1 MFIAF
6 LKFLMRW
13 FQRLV
18 VLAALIALGVW
29 LFYIGREH
37 QVFLDNK
44 TLGEFKAL
52 EQVNVSVNGGE
63 VSELM
68 ARERGVKKVVGPK
81 FEIKAEVFDED
92 GEIVNTITKEIQIDK
107 IEWPEDFNF
116 NFNFRFSKDIM
127 INLPTLVAGEE
138 NFIVPAP
145 R

>member
-13 FQRLV
+13 AQRLI
-18 VLAALIALGVW
+18 VLAALIALGIW

-37 QVFLDNK
+37 QIFLDNK

-52 EQVNVSVNGGE
+52 EQVNVSINGGE
-63 VSELM
+63 ISELM
-68 ARERGVKKVVGPK
+68 TRERDVKKVVGPK

-92 GEIVNTITKEIQIDK
+92 GEIVKTITKEIK
-107 IEWPEDFNF
+107 IC
-116 NFNFRFSKDIM
+116 FSKDIM
-127 INLPTLVAGEE
+127 INLPALAADGE

>member
-1 MFIAF
+1 MFVAF

-13 FQRLV
+13 FQRIV

-37 QVFLDNK
+37 QIFLDNK

-52 EQVNVSVNGGE
+52 EQVNVSVNNSE

-68 ARERGVKKVVGPK
+68 TRERDVKKIVGPK
-81 FEIKAEVFDED
+81 FEIKAEIFNED
-92 GEIVNTITKEIQIDK
+92 GDIIKTISKEIEIDNLCK
-107 IEWPEDFNF
+107 FQ
-116 NFNFRFSKDIM
+116 FSKDIM
-127 INLPTLVAGEE
+127 INLPALAGGSE

-145 R
+145 K

>member
-52 EQVNVSVNGGE
+52 EQINVRVNDGE
-63 VSELM
+63 ISELM
-68 ARERGVKKVVGPK
+68 ARERGVQKVVGPK
-81 FEIKAEVFDED
+81 FQIKAEVFDED
-92 GEIVNTITKEIQIDK
+92 GELVKRISKDIQIDK
-107 IEWPEDFNF
+107 IECTRDF

-145 R
+145 K

>member
-1 MFIAF
+1 MFVAF

-13 FQRLV
+13 TQRLI
-18 VLAALIALGVW
+18 VLAALIALGIW

-52 EQVNVSVNGGE
+52 EQVNVSINNGE

-68 ARERGVKKVVGPK
+68 TRERDVKKVVGPK
-81 FEIKAEVFDED
+81 FVIKAEVFDED
-92 GEIVNTITKEIQIDK
+92 GEIIKTVSKEIGIDNLCK
-107 IEWPEDFNF
+107 FQ
-116 NFNFRFSKDIM
+116 FSRDIM
-127 INLPTLVAGEE
+127 INLPALAAGAE

>member
-1 MFIAF
+1 MIAF

-13 FQRLV
+13 VQRLI
-18 VLAALIALGVW
+18 VLAALIALGIW

-52 EQVNVSVNGGE
+52 EQVNVSVNNGE

-68 ARERGVKKVVGPK
+68 TRERDVRKVVGSK
-81 FEIKAEVFDED
+81 FEIKAEIFDED
-92 GEIVNTITKEIQIDK
+92 GEISKTIVKEIEIDNLCK
-107 IEWPEDFNF
+107 FQ
-116 NFNFRFSKDIM
+116 FSRDIM
-127 INLPTLVAGEE
+127 INLPALAAEAE

-145 R
+145 K

>member
-1 MFIAF
+1 MIAF
-6 LKFLMRW
+6 LKFLMRL

-18 VLAALIALGVW
+18 VLAALIALGIW

-37 QVFLDNK
+37 QIFLDNK
-44 TLGEFKAL
+44 TLGEYKAL

-68 ARERGVKKVVGPK
+68 ERERDVRKVVGPK
-81 FEIKAEVFDED
+81 FEIKAEIFDDD
-92 GEIVNTITKEIQIDK
+92 GEISKTITKEIKIDDLCK
-107 IEWPEDFNF
+107 FQ
-116 NFNFRFSKDIM
+116 FSKDIM
-127 INLPTLVAGEE
+127 INLPALAAEAE

>member
-1 MFIAF
+1 MFVAF

-18 VLAALIALGVW
+18 LLAALIALGVW

-37 QVFLDNK
+37 QIFLDNR

-63 VSELM
+63 AVELM
-68 ARERGVKKVVGPK
+68 LRERGVKKVVGPA
-81 FEIKAEVFDED
+81 FELKAEVFNED
-92 GEIVNTITKEIQIDK
+92 GEIVKTLMKRVKVD
-107 IEWPEDFNF
+107 
-116 NFNFRFSKDIM
+116 FSKDIM
-127 INLPTLVAGEE
+127 INLPTFTGGGDD
-138 NFIVPAP
+138 FIVPAP

>member
-37 QVFLDNK
+37 QIFLDNK

-68 ARERGVKKVVGPK
+68 TRERSVQKVVGPK
-81 FEIKAEVFDED
+81 FEIKAEVFNED
-92 GEIVNTITKEIQIDK
+92 GEIVNTITKEIKIDDLCK
-107 IEWPEDFNF
+107 FQ
-116 NFNFRFSKDIM
+116 FSKDIM
-127 INLPTLVAGEE
+127 INLPTLVAGEG

>member
-1 MFIAF
+1 MFVAF

-37 QVFLDNK
+37 QIFLDNK

-52 EQVNVSVNGGE
+52 EQVNVSINGGE

-68 ARERGVKKVVGPK
+68 TRERDVKKVVGPK
-81 FEIKAEVFDED
+81 FEIKAEIFDDD
-92 GEIVNTITKEIQIDK
+92 GEIAKTITKEIEIDNLCK
-107 IEWPEDFNF
+107 FQ
-116 NFNFRFSKDIM
+116 FSKDIM
-127 INLPTLVAGEE
+127 INLPALAADPEKTE

-145 R
+145 K

>member
-1 MFIAF
+1 MFVAF

-18 VLAALIALGVW
+18 VLAALIALGIW

-37 QVFLDNK
+37 QIFLDNK

-52 EQVNVSVNGGE
+52 EQVNVSINGGE

-68 ARERGVKKVVGPK
+68 TRERDVKKVVGPK
-81 FEIKAEVFDED
+81 FEIKAEIFDDD
-92 GEIVNTITKEIQIDK
+92 GEIAKTITKEIEIDNLCK
-107 IEWPEDFNF
+107 FQ
-116 NFNFRFSKDIM
+116 FSKDIM
-127 INLPTLVAGEE
+127 INLPALAADPEKTE

-145 R
+145 K